1 MAVLD
6 NPTVNPKSAN
16 PKVEALF
23 VSEEAVKE
31 LQAIVAQQ
39 FEEFGIKYESNA
51 TADDAQRAMLA
62 DGIRPEDNF
71 LSRAIIAAR
80 EE

>member
-1 MAVLD
+1 MAVLEKP
-6 NPTVNPKSAN
+6 NAN
-16 PKVEALF
+16 PAIEALF
-23 VSEEAVKE
+23 VSAKQMDEIRA
-31 LQAIVAQQ
+31 LVAQQ
-39 FEEFGIKYESNA
+39 FEEFGIEYNPTA
-51 TADDAQRAMLA
+51 TAEDSVRAMLA

>member
-1 MAVLD
+1 MPVLEKPGVSLEED
-6 NPTVNPKSAN
+6 T
-16 PKVEALF
+16 LF
-23 VSEEAVKE
+23 IGEEKMDE
-31 LQAIVAQQ
+31 LRAIVSQQ
-39 FEEFGIKYESNA
+39 FEEFGMEYNPHVTPQQVWA
-51 TADDAQRAMLA
+51 MMLA